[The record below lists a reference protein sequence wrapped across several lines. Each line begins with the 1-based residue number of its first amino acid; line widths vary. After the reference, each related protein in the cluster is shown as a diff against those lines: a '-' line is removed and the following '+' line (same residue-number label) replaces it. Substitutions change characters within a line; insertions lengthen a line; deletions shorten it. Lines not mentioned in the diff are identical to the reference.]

1 MAASTLEMNASP
13 LPDKLLPSILTDV
26 VEFVFYGGSENRILI
41 KKSKAGSISLLT
53 YMAVVLICKWNLGKN
68 RLKSVT
74 REMTEELLQNFILG
88 LVSYQAALWKV
99 KFH

>member
-1 MAASTLEMNASP
+1 MAIPTFSRSGFPLVPTRILCDQTGSGKSKMAASTLEMNASP

-53 YMAVVLICKWNLGKN
+53 YMAVVLICK
-68 RLKSVT
+68 
-74 REMTEELLQNFILG
+74 
-88 LVSYQAALWKV
+88 
-99 KFH
+99 